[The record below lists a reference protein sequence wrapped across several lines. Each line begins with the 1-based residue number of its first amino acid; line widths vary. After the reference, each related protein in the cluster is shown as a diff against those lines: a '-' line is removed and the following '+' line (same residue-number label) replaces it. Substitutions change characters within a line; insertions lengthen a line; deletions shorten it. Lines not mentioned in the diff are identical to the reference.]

1 MRIRGTGLAVLVLC
15 VLGGLI
21 AVLFTPAIAATLAA
35 PATSSGVGSVVT
47 GTHSQPTAPVT
58 TKAVP
63 MPTVQPTTLAN
74 GVTMLAQDTFQRPDQ
89 AFWGTSSGLRV
100 WGGDANT
107 NPAFAIVNHAGQITG
122 GQGALQATLD
132 VASADAD
139 ILVRGT
145 VSQFDEN
152 GDINLG
158 VVLRWQD
165 TNNWYKAL
173 INGNIL
179 QVLKDANGQ
188 ISVLGTHAFN
198 ATNGTGYSLRFRV
211 MGSNLFAKAWPSAQT
226 EPTNWTIMKID
237 TALTTGMSGIRVK
250 VVDGVVIRILSFKE
264 TSVPTTM

>member
-21 AVLFTPAIAATLAA
+21 AALFTPAIAATLAA
-35 PATSSGVGSVVT
+35 PTAPGARPVIT

-58 TKAVP
+58 KAA
-63 MPTVQPTTLAN
+63 PTPTAQPTTLAN

-89 AFWGTSSGLRV
+89 AFWGTSSGLRA

-107 NPAFAIVNHAGQITG
+107 NPAFTIVNHAGQITG

-132 VASADAD
+132 VASADAE

-173 INGNIL
+173 IDGNTL
-179 QVLKDANGQ
+179 QLLKDVNGQ
-188 ISVLGTHAFN
+188 ISVLGAHAFT

-211 MGSNLFAKAWPSAQT
+211 MGSNLFAKVWPTAQA
-226 EPTNWTIMKID
+226 EPANWTLMKID

-250 VVDGVVIRILSFKE
+250 VVDGVVIRILSFIE
-264 TSVPTTM
+264 TSVPNAM